1 MTVVNSGSTSSP
13 HPDGSQRDNGA
24 AGDSIV
30 LEEEIDP
37 NYVPTKVISFLLES

>member
-1 MTVVNSGSTSSP
+1 MSVSGSGGGRGGEG
-13 HPDGSQRDNGA
+13 HGL

-37 NYVPTKVISFLLES
+37 NYVPTQVCLRKRRLISDWF